1 MVIWSVCLPL
11 FIPFY
16 DSCALQG
23 VIFDN
28 IVLLFCYRTS
38 GPFLDH
44 SDTVPVLWQCP
55 DTASKRALMRAALMR
70 TYALMVIE
78 ILGVPGLSTLVYL
91 GDQILAVNIDIVLL
105 YLCCGKKR

>member
-1 MVIWSVCLPL
+1 
-11 FIPFY
+11 
-16 DSCALQG
+16 
-23 VIFDN
+23 
-28 IVLLFCYRTS
+28 
-38 GPFLDH
+38 
-44 SDTVPVLWQCP
+44 
-55 DTASKRALMRAALMR
+55 MR